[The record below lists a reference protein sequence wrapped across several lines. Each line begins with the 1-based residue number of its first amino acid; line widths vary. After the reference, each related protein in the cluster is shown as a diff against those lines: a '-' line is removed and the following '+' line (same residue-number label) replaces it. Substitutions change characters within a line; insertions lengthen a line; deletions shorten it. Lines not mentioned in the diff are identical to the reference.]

1 MESVLHTWNFQW
13 QWWRLW
19 HLEKERTHQMEGHVC
34 YGEKQ
39 LCGQGTPFGREIFL
53 IPHSCDS
60 KGWHL
65 LILLSTLFFLTY
77 QHYMTQVLG
86 IWRKSNWREL
96 GEKEM
101 KTRMRKPSWPQLRE
115 QCYQARK
122 FGAIFISRKTQK
134 WAQMPPLPIHA
145 QILSQNLTQ
154 RGKNE
159 PNTYM
164 YLAKSLTKEPSV
176 FLLSLRNNS

>member
-1 MESVLHTWNFQW
+1 ML
-13 QWWRLW
+13 WWKATLW
-19 HLEKERTHQMEGHVC
+19 AGHSIWK
-34 YGEKQ
+34 GD
-39 LCGQGTPFGREIFL
+39 FL

-60 KGWHL
+60 EGWHL
-65 LILLSTLFFLTY
+65 LILLSTLFLLTY
-77 QHYMTQVLG
+77 QHYMSQVLG

-101 KTRMRKPSWPQLRE
+101 MTTMRKPSWPQLRE

-154 RGKNE
+154 RGK
-159 PNTYM
+159 
-164 YLAKSLTKEPSV
+164 KWTKYIHVPS
-176 FLLSLRNNS
+176 